1 MNRRKKVLVPIG
13 LVVMMLAVISFT
25 VPAVAQTIQRWI
37 GYIPGF
43 GLVNDDKLRTL
54 VEPQSQ
60 TINGI
65 TLTVDELVASSDKT
79 LVNYTIS
86 GVKDSMKTNNL
97 VCPGDNSIPINSAP
111 AINLSDG
118 SKLQDISLVVLP
130 DSGSYQFEATYSAI
144 SSKVQSLTFN
154 LECRWKTSNG
164 SSLWNFQIPLRLAET
179 RVGEL
184 TVAPVVDIPTQI
196 TPKQEDSTDEQTS
209 VVEKLTVSQVIPLQD
224 GYILQ
229 GSLTIEPQNGLTVQ
243 MFNGYLE
250 DVSIRDAN
258 NVTLMPSMVPDDFM
272 VETEGNTLTHYNWA
286 LQISTTNIAWP
297 LTITVNS
304 IPAMTDPYAVSTF
317 MVDVGENPQPGQEWV
332 IEKDIPLG
340 PKMVHVVS
348 IKRVQNDL
356 GMNGY
361 EMTFI
366 YDPSLAITYGIQGG
380 TPNGGGGQGGGVS
393 GEPVKIVRSFSGEV
407 PAGVLSVQLNGQ
419 GMESIQ
425 GPWQVTLSEPAQ

>member
-1 MNRRKKVLVPIG
+1 M
-13 LVVMMLAVISFT
+13 
-25 VPAVAQTIQRWI
+25 
-37 GYIPGF
+37 
-43 GLVNDDKLRTL
+43 
-54 VEPQSQ
+54 
-60 TINGI
+60 
-65 TLTVDELVASSDKT
+65 
-79 LVNYTIS
+79 
-86 GVKDSMKTNNL
+86 
-97 VCPGDNSIPINSAP
+97 
-111 AINLSDG
+111 
-118 SKLQDISLVVLP
+118 
-130 DSGSYQFEATYSAI
+130 
-144 SSKVQSLTFN
+144 TFN
-154 LECRWKTSNG
+154 LECRWKTGNG
-164 SSLWNFQIPLRLAET
+164 SSLWNFQVPLRL
-179 RVGEL
+179 VDNDSVEL
-184 TVAPVVDIPTQI
+184 TVAPVVVIPTQI
-196 TPKQEDSTDEQTS
+196 TPKVGESTEEQSS
-209 VVEKLTVSQVIPLQD
+209 VEENLKVSQVIPLQD

-258 NVTLMPSMVPDDFM
+258 NVTLMPSMVPDDFI
-272 VETEGNTLTHYNWA
+272 VETEGNTLTQYNWA
-286 LQISTTNIAWP
+286 MQISTTSIAWP

-304 IPAMTDPYAVSTF
+304 IPAVTEPYALSTF
-317 MVDVGENPQPGQEWV
+317 QVDVGENPQPGQEWV

-425 GPWQVTLSEPAQ
+425 GPWQVTLSEPVQ